1 MKFKHKKSVKRSL
14 SKQLLMMFAFG
25 MLCLALIVSVTTA
38 WVTGNQIRSQLISES
53 LQITRALADQSSL
66 ALIYESGDNAVDAVT
81 TTLSFPNVTGVAILD
96 KTKKPLLSR
105 GEYDAQAFEYPD
117 FDTLGDRAILL
128 NETDKTMSFI
138 ATVYKPENTSP
149 FAMFA
154 DDSSGSELLG
164 LVHVVVD
171 KEAQKTN
178 RNTVFINNTAIAIIV
193 TIGLLLLLSM
203 LLKRITNPLDTLSRT
218 MQRAQ
223 AGDTGVS
230 AAVTGPVEI
239 ARIADVFNDMMTALN
254 ERQEELFREKERA
267 LFTLESIADG
277 VITTNTGG
285 QVIYLNPVAERL
297 TGVTL
302 TEARSL
308 ELNDIFRVFNNV
320 SHTEEENPIEVCL
333 RNGFVTGPLQHRF
346 YRPRLGDEIHIK
358 HSVAPVRNREGAVA
372 GAVMVF
378 HDETEARKLEQKLT
392 YQATHDALTGLTNRP
407 EFEKH
412 LVEVMRNMD
421 DNTEHALCYLDLDQF
436 KVINDTCGHMA
447 GDQLLQNIT
456 KLLLQ
461 RIRKNEDTLARLGGD
476 EFVLLIEH
484 CTLEHASIVANQLC
498 QAVRDY
504 RYVYESN
511 PFTIGISI
519 GVVPLSINCN
529 NYQEII
535 SKADTACFM
544 AKEKG
549 RNRVHVYRADDEEM
563 VQRHGEMQVLTSI
576 TEAFD
581 NDSFYLFYQPIVD
594 IRNDSGICD
603 HYEVLLRMKGRD
615 DNWISPG
622 YFLPAAERYNV
633 AHKIDRHVIEKMLN
647 WLCEHPMQL
656 AMLKNCSINL
666 SGMSL
671 NDDELFDFIH
681 EQFEKTKVP
690 PEKICFEI
698 TETAAISHLSA
709 ATGLIRQLRELGC
722 KIALDD
728 FGSGMSSFAYLKN
741 FEIDYLK
748 IDGQF
753 VRDILSDPIDDAM
766 VKSINDIGHILNMTT
781 IAEYVENEDILK
793 RLSALGVDQAQGY
806 YIAKPEPIENMLKN
820 TAHENKLSQH

>member
-1 MKFKHKKSVKRSL
+1 MKFKHNKSVKRSL
-14 SKQLLMMFAFG
+14 SKQLLIMFAFG
-25 MLCLALIVSVTTA
+25 MLSLALIVSVSTA
-38 WVTGNQIRSQLISES
+38 WVTGEQIRSQLISES
-53 LQITRALADQSSL
+53 LQITRALADQSYL
-66 ALIYESGDNAVDAVT
+66 ALIYESGENALDAVT

-96 KTKKPLLSR
+96 KKKKTLLFK
-105 GEYDAQAFEYPD
+105 GDYDEQAFEFPA
-117 FDTLGDRAILL
+117 FDTLGDSAVML
-128 NETDKTMSFI
+128 NETDNTMSFV
-138 ATVYKPENTSP
+138 AAVYKPENNSP
-149 FAMFA
+149 YAMFA
-154 DDSSGSELLG
+154 DDGTSSELLG

-171 KEAQKTN
+171 KGAQKTN
-178 RNTVFINNTAIAIIV
+178 RDTVFINNTAIAVVV
-193 TIGLLLLLSM
+193 TIALLLLLSI
-203 LLKRITNPLDTLSRT
+203 LLRRITNPLDTLSRT

-223 AGDTGVS
+223 AGDTSVN
-230 AAVTGPVEI
+230 AEVIGPVEI
-239 ARIADVFNDMMTALN
+239 ARIADVFNDMMVALN

-285 QVIYLNPVAERL
+285 QVIYLNPVAECL

-302 TEARSL
+302 EQARSL
-308 ELNDIFRVFNNV
+308 ELGEIFRVFNSATRV
-320 SHTEEENPIEVCL
+320 EDDNPIEACL
-333 RNGFVTGPLQHRF
+333 HNGVITGPLQQRF
-346 YRPRLGDEIHIK
+346 YRPRIGDEIHIK
-358 HSVAPVRNREGAVA
+358 HSVAPIKNREGAVT

-378 HDETEARKLEQKLT
+378 HDETAARKLEQKLT
-392 YQATHDALTGLTNRP
+392 YQATHDALTGLTNRT
-407 EFEKH
+407 EFENH

-421 DNTEHALCYLDLDQF
+421 DSTEHALCYLDLDQF
-436 KVINDTCGHMA
+436 KVINDTCGHLA

-484 CTLEHASIVANQLC
+484 CTLDQASNVASQLC

-511 PFTIGISI
+511 PFTVGISI
-519 GVVPLSINCN
+519 GVVSLSITCN

-581 NDSFYLFYQPIVD
+581 NDSFYLFYQPIVE
-594 IRNDSGICD
+594 ISNDSGICD
-603 HYEVLLRMKGRD
+603 HYEILLRMKSRD

-633 AHKIDRHVIEKMLN
+633 AHKIDRHVIKKMLN
-647 WLCEHPMQL
+647 WLCEHPKHL
-656 AMLKNCSINL
+656 ATLKNCSINL

-671 NDDELFDFIH
+671 NDDELFDFIF

-698 TETAAISHLSA
+698 TETAAISHLSG

-722 KIALDD
+722 KTALDD

-766 VKSINDIGHILNMTT
+766 VKSINDIGHILGMTT

-793 RLSALGVDQAQGY
+793 RLQTLGVDQAQGY

-820 TAHENKLSQH
+820 TAHENKLSQ

>member
-1 MKFKHKKSVKRSL
+1 V
-14 SKQLLMMFAFG
+14 
-25 MLCLALIVSVTTA
+25 I
-38 WVTGNQIRSQLISES
+38 
-53 LQITRALADQSSL
+53 
-66 ALIYESGDNAVDAVT
+66 
-81 TTLSFPNVTGVAILD
+81 GVAVLD
-96 KTKKPLLSR
+96 KNKKPLLYK
-105 GEYDAQAFEYPD
+105 GEYDAQSYEYPAIE
-117 FDTLGDRAILL
+117 TLGDKAALL
-128 NETDKTMSFI
+128 DETDSAMSFV
-138 ATVYKPENTSP
+138 AAVYQPESSNP
-149 FAMFA
+149 YAMFA
-154 DDSSGSELLG
+154 NDGNGRELLG
-164 LVHVVVD
+164 MVHVVVD
-171 KEAQKTN
+171 KSAQKTN
-178 RNTVFINNTAIAIIV
+178 RDTVFINNTAIAIVV
-193 TIGLLLLLSM
+193 TIGLLLLLSI
-203 LLKRITNPLDTLSRT
+203 LLKRLTNPLDTLSRT

-223 AGDTGVS
+223 AGDTSVNAS
-230 AAVTGPVEI
+230 VIGPVEI
-239 ARIADVFNDMMTALN
+239 ARIADVFNDMMAALN
-254 ERQEELFREKERA
+254 ERQEELYREKEQA

-297 TGVTL
+297 TGVSL
-302 TEARSL
+302 VHARSQQL
-308 ELNDIFRVFNNV
+308 GDLFRVFNNV
-320 SHTEEENPIEVCL
+320 TRAEEENPIEVCL
-333 RNGFVTGPLQHRF
+333 RKGVVMGPLQQRF

-358 HSVAPVRNREGAVA
+358 HSVAPIKNREGAVA

-392 YQATHDALTGLTNRP
+392 YQATHDALTGLTNRT
-407 EFEKH
+407 EFENH

-421 DNTEHALCYLDLDQF
+421 ESTEHALCYLDLDQF
-436 KVINDTCGHMA
+436 KVINDTCGHLA

-456 KLLLQ
+456 QLLLQ

-484 CTLEHASIVANQLC
+484 CSLEQASNVAGQLC

-504 RYVYESN
+504 RYVFEGN

-519 GVVPLSINCN
+519 GVVPLTINSQ

-581 NDSFYLFYQPIVD
+581 EDSFYLFYQPIVD
-594 IRNDSGICD
+594 IDNISGVCD
-603 HYEVLLRMKGRD
+603 HYEILLRMKDRNG
-615 DNWISPG
+615 NWISPG

-633 AHKIDRHVIEKMLN
+633 AHKIDRHVIGKTLN
-647 WLCEHPMQL
+647 WLRNHPKQL
-656 AMLKNCSINL
+656 ALLKSCSINL

-671 NDDELFDFIH
+671 NDDELFDFIF
-681 EQFEKTKVP
+681 EQFNKTKVP

-722 KIALDD
+722 KTALDD

-748 IDGQF
+748 IDGVF

-766 VKSINDIGHILNMTT
+766 VKSINDIGHILGLTT
-781 IAEYVENEDILK
+781 IAEYVENENILK
-793 RLSALGVDQAQGY
+793 RLSVLGVDQAQGY
-806 YIAKPEPIENMLKN
+806 YIAKPEPIENMLKYD
-820 TAHENKLSQH
+820 AA

>member
-1 MKFKHKKSVKRSL
+1 MKFRHKNTVKRSL
-14 SKQLLMMFAFG
+14 RKQLLLMFAFG
-25 MLCLALIVSVTTA
+25 MLSLALIVSISTA
-38 WVTGNQIRSQLISES
+38 WVTGEQIRNQLISES
-53 LQITRALADQSSL
+53 LQITSALANQSYL
-66 ALIYESGDNAVDAVT
+66 ALIYESGENAMDAVT

-96 KTKKPLLSR
+96 KNRKPLLIK
-105 GEYDAQAFEYPD
+105 GKYDPQAFVYPAL
-117 FDTLGDRAILL
+117 DTLGESAALL
-128 NETDKTMSFI
+128 SEDDKAMSFV
-138 ATVYKPENTSP
+138 AAVYQPENSNP
-149 FAMFA
+149 YAMFA
-154 DDSSGSELLG
+154 DEGKGRELLG

-171 KEAQKTN
+171 KSAQKTN
-178 RNTVFINNTAIAIIV
+178 RDTVFINNTAIAIVV
-193 TIGLLLLLSM
+193 TLGLLLLLGI

-223 AGDTGVS
+223 AGDTSVN
-230 AAVTGPVEI
+230 AAVIGPIEI
-239 ARIADVFNDMMTALN
+239 ARIADVFNDMMAALN

-267 LFTLESIADG
+267 MFTLESIADG

-297 TGVTL
+297 TGVTM
-302 TEARSL
+302 EQARSL
-308 ELNDIFRVFNNV
+308 ELSDIFRVFNTVTHVEDN
-320 SHTEEENPIEVCL
+320 NPIEECL
-333 RNGFVTGPLQHRF
+333 KSGIVMGPLQHRL

-358 HSVAPVRNREGAVA
+358 HSVAPIKNREGAIA

-392 YQATHDALTGLTNRP
+392 YQATHDALTGLTNRT
-407 EFEKH
+407 EFENH

-421 DNTEHALCYLDLDQF
+421 DKTEHALCYLDLDQF
-436 KVINDTCGHMA
+436 KVINDTCGHLA

-456 KLLLQ
+456 NLLLQ

-484 CTLEHASIVANQLC
+484 CTLEQASNVAGQLC

-504 RYVYESN
+504 RYVYEGN

-519 GVVPLSINCN
+519 GVVPLTINSR

-535 SKADTACFM
+535 GKADTACFM

-581 NDSFYLFYQPIVD
+581 DDSFYLFYQPIVD

-603 HYEVLLRMKGRD
+603 HYEILLRMKDRD
-615 DNWISPG
+615 GSWISPG

-633 AHKIDRHVIEKMLN
+633 AHKIDRHVIMKMLN
-647 WLCEHPMQL
+647 WLCNHPDQL
-656 AMLKNCSINL
+656 AQLKSCSINL

-671 NDDELFDFIH
+671 NDDELFEFIYD
-681 EQFEKTKVP
+681 QFKKTKVP
-690 PEKICFEI
+690 PAKICFEI
-698 TETAAISHLSA
+698 TETAAISHLSG
-709 ATGLIRQLRELGC
+709 ATALIRQLRELGC
-722 KIALDD
+722 KTALDD

-748 IDGQF
+748 IDGLF
-753 VRDILSDPIDDAM
+753 VRDIISDPIDDAM
-766 VKSINDIGHILNMTT
+766 VKSINDIGHILGLTT
-781 IAEYVENEDILK
+781 IAEYVENESILK
-793 RLSALGVDQAQGY
+793 RLSLLGVDQAQGY
-806 YIAKPEPIENMLKN
+806 YIAKPEPIEMMLKDAG
-820 TAHENKLSQH
+820 T

>member
-1 MKFKHKKSVKRSL
+1 MKFKHTNTVKKSL
-14 SKQLLMMFAFG
+14 SKQLLLMFASG
-25 MLCLALIVSVTTA
+25 MLSLALIVSISTA
-38 WVTGNQIRSQLISES
+38 WVTGEQIRSQLINES
-53 LQITRALADQSSL
+53 LQITSALANQSYL
-66 ALIYESGDNAVDAVT
+66 ALIYESGENALDAVT

-96 KTKKPLLSR
+96 KNKKPLLTK
-105 GEYDAQAFEYPD
+105 GEYDPRAYEFPAL
-117 FDTLGDRAILL
+117 DTLGESATLL
-128 NETDKTMSFI
+128 NETDNTMSFV
-138 ATVYKPENTSP
+138 AAVYQPENSNP
-149 FAMFA
+149 YAMFA
-154 DDSSGSELLG
+154 NDDTGRELLG

-171 KEAQKTN
+171 KGAQKTN
-178 RNTVFINNTAIAIIV
+178 RDTVFINNTAIAIVV
-193 TIGLLLLLSM
+193 TIGLLLLLSI
-203 LLKRITNPLDTLSRT
+203 LLKRITNPLATLSRT

-223 AGDTGVS
+223 AGDTSVN
-230 AAVTGPVEI
+230 AAVIGPVEI
-239 ARIADVFNDMMTALN
+239 ARIADVFNDMMAALN

-302 TEARSL
+302 EQAKSL
-308 ELNDIFRVFNNV
+308 ELNDIFRVFNTATRV
-320 SHTEEENPIEVCL
+320 EDQNPIEECL
-333 RNGFVTGPLQHRF
+333 SSGVVMGPLQHRF
-346 YRPRLGDEIHIK
+346 YRPRIGDEIHIK
-358 HSVAPVRNREGAVA
+358 HSVAPIKNREGAVA

-392 YQATHDALTGLTNRP
+392 YQATHDALTGLTNRT
-407 EFEKH
+407 EFESH

-421 DNTEHALCYLDLDQF
+421 EKTEHALCYLDLDQF
-436 KVINDTCGHMA
+436 KVINDTCGHLA

-456 KLLLQ
+456 NLLLQ

-484 CTLEHASIVANQLC
+484 CTLEQASIVASQLC

-504 RYVYESN
+504 RYVFEGN

-519 GVVPLSINCN
+519 GVVPLTINSR

-581 NDSFYLFYQPIVD
+581 DDSFYLFYQPIVD

-603 HYEVLLRMKGRD
+603 HYEILLRMKDRD
-615 DNWISPG
+615 GNWISPG

-633 AHKIDRHVIEKMLN
+633 AHKIDRHVIRKTLN
-647 WLCEHPMQL
+647 WLCDHPKQL
-656 AMLKNCSINL
+656 EQLKSCSINL

-671 NDDELFDFIH
+671 NDDELFDFIL
-681 EQFEKTKVP
+681 EQFNITKVP
-690 PEKICFEI
+690 PAKICFEI
-698 TETAAISHLSA
+698 TETAAISHLSG
-709 ATGLIRQLRELGC
+709 ATGLIRELRELGC
-722 KIALDD
+722 KTALDD

-748 IDGQF
+748 IDGLF

-766 VKSINDIGHILNMTT
+766 VKSINDIGHILGLIT
-781 IAEYVENEDILK
+781 IAEYVENESILK
-793 RLSALGVDQAQGY
+793 RLNELGVDQVQGY
-806 YIAKPEPIENMLKN
+806 FIAKPEPIENML
-820 TAHENKLSQH
+820 TERGA